1 MEGCSHLVFLLG
13 ATVAPSRLRHITLDR
28 ISQQELVAEMN
39 QALKIPG
46 LSNSWTMP
54 IQGRID
60 TLNTGIDTPVGL
72 KIQGADLNKMQEIG
86 QQTEKLLSAVP
97 GNRNVFAE
105 HIGDGYFLDVN
116 WDRQAL
122 ARYGLS
128 MEDAQNALST
138 AVGGENVSTVIKARE
153 RYPVNVRC
161 LRDFRSDL
169 ESLGRVLVSVRDR
182 R

>member
-1 MEGCSHLVFLLG
+1 
-13 ATVAPSRLRHITLDR
+13 
-28 ISQQELVAEMN
+28 MN

-54 IQGRID
+54 IRGRID
-60 TLNTGIDTPVGL
+60 TLNTGIRTPEGL

-86 QQTEKLLSAVP
+86 QQAEKLLSAVP
-97 GNRNVFAE
+97 ATRNVFAE

-122 ARYGLS
+122 ARFGLS
-128 MEDAQNALST
+128 MEDARTPSRPRLA
-138 AVGGENVSTVIKARE
+138 GTVIEARE
-153 RYPVNVRC
+153 RYPVNVRY

-169 ESLGRVLVSVRDR
+169 ESLGRV
-182 R
+182 